1 MKILSVVAG
10 NNSLKFSLFDMDNF
24 NALATGV
31 FERIGIDGSK
41 YTIKY
46 DDQVI
51 TQEIELEDYVAA
63 CRTLLDKLIGLE
75 IIKSSCEIDGV
86 GHRVAHGKDIF
97 NKSTIITD
105 EVIEKLK
112 ELKDIAP
119 LHNPSN
125 ILGIEAFREVLPG
138 VLQVAVFDTAFHQ
151 TMDEVTYLYPVPYSW
166 YKDYGLRKY
175 GFHGTSHRFIV
186 REVKKILNKDEF
198 KLISCHLG
206 VGCSIAAIKD
216 GKCVD
221 TSMGFTPVA
230 GIMMET
236 RSGDVDPSIIPY
248 IMEKEGKNASEV
260 VDDLNKN
267 SGLYGMSGFSDN
279 INDIINRSAEG
290 DHLSTLAKEKFVRRI
305 VDYIAQ
311 YYVLLDG
318 ADIITFSGDVGINNN
333 SIRKEVCE
341 KLGSLGIKFDNTANE
356 SIGTMTKLSAKN
368 SKVLVWAIPTNE
380 ELLIAKDT
388 YNLIN
393 R

>member
-1 MKILSVVAG
+1 
-10 NNSLKFSLFDMDNF
+10 
-24 NALATGV
+24 
-31 FERIGIDGSK
+31 
-41 YTIKY
+41 
-46 DDQVI
+46 
-51 TQEIELEDYVAA
+51 
-63 CRTLLDKLIGLE
+63 
-75 IIKSSCEIDGV
+75 
-86 GHRVAHGKDIF
+86 
-97 NKSTIITD
+97 
-105 EVIEKLK
+105 
-112 ELKDIAP
+112 
-119 LHNPSN
+119 
-125 ILGIEAFREVLPG
+125 
-138 VLQVAVFDTAFHQ
+138 
-151 TMDEVTYLYPVPYSW
+151 
-166 YKDYGLRKY
+166 
-175 GFHGTSHRFIV
+175 
-186 REVKKILNKDEF
+186 
-198 KLISCHLG
+198 
-206 VGCSIAAIKD
+206 
-216 GKCVD
+216 
-221 TSMGFTPVA
+221 
-230 GIMMET
+230 
-236 RSGDVDPSIIPY
+236 
-248 IMEKEGKNASEV
+248 MEKEGKNASEV